1 MTLHIA
7 ELDCIFISYD
17 EPNAEKNY
25 ERLVSIAQNRTVHR
39 VKDITGRN
47 LAYRAAAELSK
58 TDWFFAVFAKLQ
70 VYNDFDWSW
79 QPDRLQEP
87 KHYIFHA
94 FNPINGLEY
103 GHQAMIAYNKKIT
116 LANFISSLGL
126 GGGGG
131 GITTLNTLTALTQ
144 TFATGTSGTD
154 FNISSATSTH
164 TFNIPDASSTNRGLL
179 TSADW
184 SNFDS
189 AYTNRITSLTTT
201 GSSGPATLISNT
213 LNIPQYTGVSVN
225 IIYSISATF

>member
-1 MTLHIA
+1 MPNYTT
-7 ELDCIFISYD
+7 IFQYLETATATTADYVLI
-17 EPNAEKNY
+17 N
-25 ERLVSIAQNRTVHR
+25 
-39 VKDITGRN
+39 TGGN
-47 LAYRAAAELSK
+47 
-58 TDWFFAVFAKLQ
+58 
-70 VYNDFDWSW
+70 
-79 QPDRLQEP
+79 
-87 KHYIFHA
+87 
-94 FNPINGLEY
+94 
-103 GHQAMIAYNKKIT
+103 NKKIT

-126 GGGGG
+126 GGGGGG

-213 LNIPQYTGVSVN
+213 FNIPQYTGVSVN